1 MTEEEKRFQEL
12 EKEKNQLKQSVDNLN
27 AQLTSQ
33 KEKCKR
39 GRKTR
44 LHRAIQLLLFSIKKV
59 KRTNTK
65 RKKRGVIKV
74 FWRGLTFKDIIPL
87 IITII
92 FGSWGIYLS
101 CTQNQIA
108 QNQTYLQEADRR
120 STLVFLMGNIF
131 DEVNTELR
139 EDYNKDSIRNL
150 SPQLI
155 GRIVAFSHSL
165 TPYKFFVNGELTDR
179 EYSPERGQLLMTLV
193 NSGLHKSCL
202 DEIFS
207 RKANFSHAYLEE
219 GYFRNAYLHNVNL
232 NYSNLSKADFSK
244 AGLFSAQLREAD
256 ICNTNFTKA
265 NLMKANLIGAN
276 LSSTNLCSANLLG
289 ASYRDKADSN
299 NIDLWA
305 KLDNAEIIL
314 GCKDSTWINDTSIN
328 IIGYNSVRIKDSL
341 YRIIKK

>member
-1 MTEEEKRFQEL
+1 MTGEEEKQL
-12 EKEKNQLKQSVDNLN
+12 QNLKAEKSQLKQSVDDLN
-27 AQLTSQ
+27 AELIEQ
-33 KEKCKR
+33 KEKCKKD
-39 GRKTR
+39 RKAR
-44 LHRAIQLLLFSIKKV
+44 LHRAVQLLLFSIKKV
-59 KRTNTK
+59 KRINIK
-65 RKKRGVIKV
+65 RNKRGVIKV
-74 FWRGLTFKDIIPL
+74 FFRGLTFKDIIP
-87 IITII
+87 IIVTII
-92 FGSWGIYLS
+92 FGVWGIRL
-101 CTQNQIA
+101 TI
-108 QNQTYLQEADRR
+108 NQTYLQEADRR
-120 STLVFLMGNIF
+120 SGLVFLMGNIF
-131 DEVNTELR
+131 DEVNKELR
-139 EDYNKDSIRNL
+139 DDYNNDSIRNL

-207 RKANFSHAYLEE
+207 KKANFSHAYLVE